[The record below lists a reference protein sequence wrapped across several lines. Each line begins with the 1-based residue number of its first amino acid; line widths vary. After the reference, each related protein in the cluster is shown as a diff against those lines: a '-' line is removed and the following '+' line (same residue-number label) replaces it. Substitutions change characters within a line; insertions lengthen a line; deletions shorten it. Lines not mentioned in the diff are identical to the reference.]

1 MKLTPE
7 EERFLDEVKTMTM
20 DAHAAD
26 SSLIDPRLRP
36 HLDALL
42 DAAAEVIEDWRCNDV
57 EDGDALIACGLLY
70 ELNDAVE
77 ALRANLDG
85 GELLP
90 PCA

>member
-1 MKLTPE
+1 MNP
-7 EERFLDEVKTMTM
+7 
-20 DAHAAD
+20 
-26 SSLIDPRLRP
+26 SPLIDPRLRP

-42 DAAAEVIEDWRCNDV
+42 DAADEVIEDWRCNDV

-70 ELNDAVE
+70 ELIDAVE

-85 GELLP
+85 GELLS